1 MTLPSSL
8 RYVAVAAVLSL
19 FSACGPSWKV
29 IRAGPAPSPLHG
41 ATDVAVAFD
50 YNSMMIENH
59 PTAEW
64 VNLKTAEDPKY
75 TQTWADLMGKF
86 EAAVIE
92 GMRSRFPTAHA
103 VQAGASPVTVVVTP
117 HRFQLGKLIPM
128 YMPPTLMEVNLV
140 WQFNGQATDEIGIVH
155 SYPVSL
161 VQPSVFNHITPVG
174 NQIGSH
180 AARFLS
186 TR

>member
-1 MTLPSSL
+1 MTLTSSRFL
-8 RYVAVAAVLSL
+8 IAAALVSL

-50 YNSMMIENH
+50 YNSMMIEGH

-64 VNLKTAEDPKY
+64 VALKVAEDAKY
-75 TQTWADLMGKF
+75 TATWADLMGKF

-92 GMRSRFPTAHA
+92 GMRSRFPSAHP

-117 HRFQLGKLIPM
+117 HRFQMGKLIPFVL
-128 YMPPTLMEVNLV
+128 PPTIMDVNLV
-140 WQFNGQATDEIGIVH
+140 WQFNGQVTDEIAVTH

-161 VQPSVFNHITPVG
+161 VQPSVFNHIGPVG
-174 NQIGSH
+174 SQVGSH

-186 TR
+186 SR